1 MAPCCAPLRDFKA
14 RTGAEVAVVVLPSI
28 GDAVPKHFATA
39 LFEYWSIGQKGADNG
54 VLVLHVLDLRRVEIE
69 TGYGNEGPL
78 PDVKCH
84 WLIESVVIP
93 AFKAGHF
100 AQGRDALTR
109 GILYA
114 LEHPEAA
121 ETSC

>member
-1 MAPCCAPLRDFKA
+1 M
-14 RTGAEVAVVVLPSI
+14 
-28 GDAVPKHFATA
+28 PKHFATA
-39 LFEYWSIGQKGADNG
+39 LFEYWGIGQKGADNG